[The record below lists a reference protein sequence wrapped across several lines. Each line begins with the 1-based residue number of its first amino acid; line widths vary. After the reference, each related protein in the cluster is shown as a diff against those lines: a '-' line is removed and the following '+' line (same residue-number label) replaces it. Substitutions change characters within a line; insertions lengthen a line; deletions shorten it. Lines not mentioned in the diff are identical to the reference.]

1 MEEAK
6 FSINI
11 KYRQQGYECQLT
23 MRADTGTASEQL
35 ILSQQALNWLAG
47 HGAEPT
53 NGRNGKAAASPEHS
67 KSQAE
72 DKKRVC
78 PVCGKDDELEL
89 IKFEKD
95 GKPRQAYKCQRCKKW
110 LPGNGGA

>member
-1 MEEAK
+1 MEEAR

-23 MRADTGTASEQL
+23 MRADTGTSSEQL

-53 NGRNGKAAASPEHS
+53 NGRNGKRAESAAE
-67 KSQAE
+67 
-72 DKKRVC
+72 RVC
-78 PVCGKDDELEL
+78 PICGQSDKLEL
-89 IKFEKD
+89 IELGEKFQNRK
-95 GKPRQAYKCQRCKKW
+95 AWKCQRCLKW
-110 LPGNGGA
+110 LPDGK